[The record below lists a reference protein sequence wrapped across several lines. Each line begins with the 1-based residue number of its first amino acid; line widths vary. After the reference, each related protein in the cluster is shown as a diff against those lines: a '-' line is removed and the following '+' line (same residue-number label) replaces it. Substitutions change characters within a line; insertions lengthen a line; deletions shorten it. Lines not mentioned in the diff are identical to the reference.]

1 MTVLYTDLE
10 EKSIPA
16 FIPGPALVLAPQTTG
31 QGQTAGQQV
40 QQGQQGQV
48 PTSQRGS
55 FQMSIPGL

>member
-16 FIPGPALVLAPQTTG
+16 FVPGPGLVLAPQTTG
-31 QGQTAGQQV
+31 QGQAAG